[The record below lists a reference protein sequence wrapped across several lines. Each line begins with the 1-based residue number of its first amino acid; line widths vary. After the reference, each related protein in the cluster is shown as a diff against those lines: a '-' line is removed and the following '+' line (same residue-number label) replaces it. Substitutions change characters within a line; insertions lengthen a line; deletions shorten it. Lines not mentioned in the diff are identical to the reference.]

1 MKLFVLL
8 EEIKG
13 ARIALANVC
22 VVHEDTLV
30 VVVEPVHHLGA
41 VLLKIAQLHALL
53 QLEFL
58 LLPQIQDLLRG
69 DAQLLH
75 GLFNPIRLVEVVAV
89 KLFRLAAGV
98 ARVAG
103 AARRQQ

>member
-30 VVVEPVHHLGA
+30 VVVQPVHHLSA
-41 VLLKIAQLHALL
+41 VLLEIAQLHTLL

-58 LLPQIQDLLRG
+58 LLPQILYLLLG
-69 DAQLLH
+69 DSQLFH
-75 GLFNPIRLVEVVAV
+75 RLFDSVGLVEIVAIE
-89 KLFRLAAGV
+89 LFRLAA
-98 ARVAG
+98 
-103 AARRQQ
+103 